1 MLEFL
6 IFACSA
12 ILAGCF
18 VLFLFLSLVGW
29 YDSDE
34 KLKHKDRMENDID
47 YRMQYNSKT
56 KAGKEKEQRKTGS
69 KHS

>member
-18 VLFLFLSLVGW
+18 VLFVFLSLA
-29 YDSDE
+29 E
-34 KLKHKDRMENDID
+34 LRHKDRMKSDID
-47 YRMQYNSKT
+47 ARMQYNRKAR
-56 KAGKEKEQRKTGS
+56 AGKEKRQRKIGS
-69 KHS
+69 KHA

>member
-18 VLFLFLSLVGW
+18 VLFVFLSLAGW
-29 YDSDE
+29 YDSDAE
-34 KLKHKDRMENDID
+34 LRHKDRMKSDID
-47 YRMQYNSKT
+47 ARMQYNRKAR
-56 KAGKEKEQRKTGS
+56 AGKEKRQRKIGS
-69 KHS
+69 KHA